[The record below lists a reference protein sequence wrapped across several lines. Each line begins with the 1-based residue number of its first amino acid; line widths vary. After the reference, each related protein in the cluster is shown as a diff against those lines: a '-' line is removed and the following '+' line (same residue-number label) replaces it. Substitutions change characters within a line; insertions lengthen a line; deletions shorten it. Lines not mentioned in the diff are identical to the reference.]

1 MPDPTPTLTSAPP
14 AMAAARVA
22 VVFTD
27 VVLRRLLFGVIL
39 VMTAVVLGVA
49 GAAFF
54 TSFEAIRDFAE
65 RSGGIRAE
73 HAWLVPLLVDSFI
86 FIASAADLW
95 FTVTG
100 AARSVDGWAQRT
112 IIWSPKLLLALAAS
126 GSFAL
131 NIAHAEPTWAA
142 RGVAAIPPI
151 ALVLTFEILL
161 AVVRRAAAARIARLS
176 VQQDG
181 GASQQQPI
189 AHIAATPAPTA
200 LAAATERSALT
211 QPIGTRGERPA
222 SISRVS
228 APGGRGR
235 RSPTAAARVAEVRR
249 LYLEGVTVAEEIA
262 RRLELPP
269 STARRL
275 LTKVKGEL
283 AARPT
288 DHGAGARTPTVG
300 ERPVDQR
307 PRPPAGER
315 PAGARPLPPDRERHP
330 VDGGHSPAPDGEG
343 ERPAEAE
350 RDRQP
355 PEQAMLALT
364 RDGVAGR

>member
-1 MPDPTPTLTSAPP
+1 MPDPPPTLTIAPP
-14 AMAAARVA
+14 TMAAARVA

-39 VMTAVVLGVA
+39 VMTAVVVGVA

-86 FIASAADLW
+86 FISSAADLW

-176 VQQDG
+176 AQQDA
-181 GASQQQPI
+181 GASEQQPI
-189 AHIAATPAPTA
+189 AHTATTPAPAA
-200 LAAATERSALT
+200 LAATGAQSVRTS
-211 QPIGTRGERPA
+211 PGGERPA
-222 SISRVS
+222 SAPRVS

-235 RSPTAAARVAEVRR
+235 RNPAAAARVAEVRR

-275 LTKVKGEL
+275 LTKVKSEL

-288 DHGAGARTPTVG
+288 DDGAGERTPTVG
-300 ERPVDQR
+300 DGPVDER
-307 PRPPAGER
+307 LRPPDGER
-315 PAGARPLPPDRERHP
+315 PAGARPLPPGSERHP
-330 VDGGHSPAPDGEG
+330 VDGERSPVRDGKG
-343 ERPAEAE
+343 ERPGEDE
-350 RDRQP
+350 RDGQS
-355 PEQAMLALT
+355 PEQALLALT
-364 RDGVAGR
+364 REGVAGR

>member
-1 MPDPTPTLTSAPP
+1 MPDPTPTPTSAPP
-14 AMAAARVA
+14 MMAAARMA

-27 VVLRRLLFGVIL
+27 AVLRRLLFGVIL

-54 TSFEAIRDFAE
+54 TSFEAIRDFAA

-176 VQQDG
+176 AQQAG
-181 GASQQQPI
+181 GPSEQQPI
-189 AHIAATPAPTA
+189 AATATTPAPAA
-200 LAAATERSALT
+200 LAATGARSARSSS
-211 QPIGTRGERPA
+211 RGERPA
-222 SISRVS
+222 SAARVS
-228 APGGRGR
+228 APGARGR
-235 RSPTAAARVAEVRR
+235 RNPAAARVAEIRR

-288 DHGAGARTPTVG
+288 DDGARERTPTIG
-300 ERPVDQR
+300 ERPMDER
-307 PRPPAGER
+307 PRPPDGER
-315 PAGARPLPPDRERHP
+315 PAGAGPLPPDNERHP
-330 VDGGHSPAPDGEG
+330 VDGERSPVPDGEG
-343 ERPAEAE
+343 ERPAEDE
-350 RDRQP
+350 RDRRP
-355 PEQAMLALT
+355 PERALLALT
-364 RDGVAGR
+364 RQGVAGR

>member
-1 MPDPTPTLTSAPP
+1 MPDPTPTLTITPP
-14 AMAAARVA
+14 TLAAGRVA

-54 TSFEAIRDFAE
+54 TSFEAIRDFAA
-65 RSGGIRAE
+65 RSGGIRAN

-86 FIASAADLW
+86 FISSAADLW

-100 AARSVDGWAQRT
+100 AARSVDGWAQRA

-176 VQQDG
+176 AHQDA
-181 GASQQQPI
+181 GASQQPPI
-189 AHIAATPAPTA
+189 ARTATTQASA
-200 LAAATERSALT
+200 LAAAGARSARMSS
-211 QPIGTRGERPA
+211 RGERPA
-222 SISRVS
+222 SASRVS

-235 RSPTAAARVAEVRR
+235 GNAAAAARVAEVRR

-275 LTKVKGEL
+275 LTKVKGEG
-283 AARPT
+283 AAWPIDDGVGERI
-288 DHGAGARTPTVG
+288 PTVG
-300 ERPVDQR
+300 ERLVGER
-307 PRPPAGER
+307 PRSPDGER
-315 PAGARPLPPDRERHP
+315 PAGAGPLPPGSARHP
-330 VDGGHSPAPDGEG
+330 VDGERSPVPDGEG
-343 ERPAEAE
+343 EWPAEEE
-350 RDRQP
+350 RDGQP
-355 PEQAMLALT
+355 PERALFALT
-364 RDGVAGR
+364 REGVAGR

>member
-1 MPDPTPTLTSAPP
+1 MPDPTPTMAPP
-14 AMAAARVA
+14 TMAAAPVA

-39 VMTAVVLGVA
+39 VMTAVVVGVA

-86 FIASAADLW
+86 FISSAADLW

-176 VQQDG
+176 DKQDG
-181 GASQQQPI
+181 GASQQQPVVRT
-189 AHIAATPAPTA
+189 ATTPSPAALTA
-200 LAAATERSALT
+200 AGARSART
-211 QPIGTRGERPA
+211 STHGKRPA
-222 SISRVS
+222 SASRVS

-235 RSPTAAARVAEVRR
+235 RDPAAAARVAEVRR

-275 LTKVKGEL
+275 LTKVKGEG
-283 AARPT
+283 ADRPT
-288 DHGAGARTPTVG
+288 DDDAGERTPTVA
-300 ERPVDQR
+300 ERPADER
-307 PRPPAGER
+307 PRPPDSER
-315 PAGARPLPPDRERHP
+315 PVGARPLPPDSERQP
-330 VDGGHSPAPDGEG
+330 VDGERSPVPDGEG
-343 ERPAEAE
+343 ERPAEDK

-355 PEQAMLALT
+355 PERALLALT
-364 RDGVAGR
+364 REGVVGR

>member
-1 MPDPTPTLTSAPP
+1 MPDPTPTLTTALPT
-14 AMAAARVA
+14 MAAARVA

-39 VMTAVVLGVA
+39 VMTAVVVGVA

-176 VQQDG
+176 AQQDA
-181 GASQQQPI
+181 GASEQKTS
-189 AHIAATPAPTA
+189 ARTATTPAPAA
-200 LAAATERSALT
+200 LATAGARSALASS
-211 QPIGTRGERPA
+211 RGERPA
-222 SISRVS
+222 S

-235 RSPTAAARVAEVRR
+235 RNPAAATRVAEVRR

-288 DHGAGARTPTVG
+288 DDDAGERTPTVS
-300 ERPVDQR
+300 ERPADER
-307 PRPPAGER
+307 PRPPDGER
-315 PAGARPLPPDRERHP
+315 LARARPLPPDRERHA
-330 VDGGHSPAPDGEG
+330 VDGERSPVPDGEG
-343 ERPAEAE
+343 KRPAEDE

-355 PEQAMLALT
+355 PERALLALT
-364 RDGVAGR
+364 REGVAGR

>member
-1 MPDPTPTLTSAPP
+1 MPDPIPTPTIAPP
-14 AMAAARVA
+14 TMAAARVA

-27 VVLRRLLFGVIL
+27 TVLRRFLFGVIL

-49 GAAFF
+49 AAAFF

-65 RSGGIRAE
+65 RSGGIRAN

-86 FIASAADLW
+86 FISSAADLW

-176 VQQDG
+176 AHQNT
-181 GASQQQPI
+181 GASEQQPI
-189 AHIAATPAPTA
+189 TRTATIPAPTELTTA
-200 LAAATERSALT
+200 GARSALT
-211 QPIGTRGERPA
+211 SSRGERRA
-222 SISRVS
+222 SASRVS
-228 APGGRGR
+228 ALGGRGR
-235 RSPTAAARVAEVRR
+235 GNPTAAARIAEVRR

-283 AARPT
+283 AAGPT
-288 DHGAGARTPTVG
+288 DDDMGERTTAVAERTVG
-300 ERPVDQR
+300 ERP
-307 PRPPAGER
+307 RPPDGARLAGVGPPPLDSERQPVAGER
-315 PAGARPLPPDRERHP
+315 SP
-330 VDGGHSPAPDGEG
+330 VPDGEG
-343 ERPAEAE
+343 ERPAEDE
-350 RDRQP
+350 RDGQP
-355 PEQAMLALT
+355 PERTLLALT
-364 RDGVAGR
+364 REGVAGR

>member
-1 MPDPTPTLTSAPP
+1 MPDPTPTTTVAPP
-14 AMAAARVA
+14 TMASARVA

-27 VVLRRLLFGVIL
+27 AVLRRLLFGVIL

-54 TSFEAIRDFAE
+54 TSFEAIRDFAA
-65 RSGGIRAE
+65 RSGGIRAH

-86 FIASAADLW
+86 FISSAADLW

-100 AARSVDGWAQRT
+100 AARSVDGWAQRA

-161 AVVRRAAAARIARLS
+161 AVVRRAAAARIARLRAR
-176 VQQDG
+176 QD
-181 GASQQQPI
+181 ALPREQQPS
-189 AHIAATPAPTA
+189 ARTSTTPAPA
-200 LAAATERSALT
+200 ARAATGAL
-211 QPIGTRGERPA
+211 PVRPSSRGERPA
-222 SISRVS
+222 STSRVS
-228 APGGRGR
+228 TPGGRGR
-235 RSPTAAARVAEVRR
+235 RNPAATARVAEVRR

-288 DHGAGARTPTVG
+288 DGGVGERTPTVG
-300 ERPVDQR
+300 ERPADER
-307 PRPPAGER
+307 PRPPDGER
-315 PAGARPLPPDRERHP
+315 PAGAHSPLSDRERHP
-330 VDGGHSPAPDGEG
+330 VDGERSPVRNGEG
-343 ERPAEAE
+343 ERPGEDE

-355 PEQAMLALT
+355 PERALLALT
-364 RDGVAGR
+364 REGVAGR

>member
-1 MPDPTPTLTSAPP
+1 MPDPTPTLTIAPP
-14 AMAAARVA
+14 TTAATRVA

-39 VMTAVVLGVA
+39 VMTAVVVGVA
-49 GAAFF
+49 AAFF
-54 TSFEAIRDFAE
+54 TSFEAIRDFAA

-86 FIASAADLW
+86 FISSAADLW

-100 AARSVDGWAQRT
+100 TARSVHGWAQQT

-176 VQQDG
+176 AQQDAG
-181 GASQQQPI
+181 TSQQQPT
-189 AHIAATPAPTA
+189 ARTATTPAP
-200 LAAATERSALT
+200 AAAGARST
-211 QPIGTRGERPA
+211 PTPSRGERPA
-222 SISRVS
+222 STSRVS
-228 APGGRGR
+228 ATGGRGR
-235 RSPTAAARVAEVRR
+235 RNPAAAARVAEVRR

-288 DHGAGARTPTVG
+288 DDDAGERTPTVS
-300 ERPVDQR
+300 ERPADER
-307 PRPPAGER
+307 PRPPDGER
-315 PAGARPLPPDRERHP
+315 LARARPQPPDRERHA
-330 VDGGHSPAPDGEG
+330 VDGERSPVPDGEG
-343 ERPAEAE
+343 KRPAEDE

-355 PEQAMLALT
+355 PERALLALT
-364 RDGVAGR
+364 REGVAGR

>member
-1 MPDPTPTLTSAPP
+1 
-14 AMAAARVA
+14 
-22 VVFTD
+22 
-27 VVLRRLLFGVIL
+27 
-39 VMTAVVLGVA
+39 
-49 GAAFF
+49 
-54 TSFEAIRDFAE
+54 
-65 RSGGIRAE
+65 
-73 HAWLVPLLVDSFI
+73 VPLLVDSFI

-176 VQQDG
+176 AQQNG
-181 GASQQQPI
+181 GASEQQPI
-189 AHIAATPAPTA
+189 AHTATTPAPTGV
-200 LAAATERSALT
+200 AATGARSART
-211 QPIGTRGERPA
+211 SPGAERPA
-222 SISRVS
+222 SASRGS

-235 RSPTAAARVAEVRR
+235 GNAAAAARLAEVRR

-275 LTKVKGEL
+275 LTKIKGEL
-283 AARPT
+283 AARPA
-288 DHGAGARTPTVG
+288 DDGVGERTPTVG
-300 ERPVDQR
+300 KRPVDQR
-307 PRPPAGER
+307 PRPPDGER
-315 PAGARPLPPDRERHP
+315 PVGVRPLPRDRERHP
-330 VDGGHSPAPDGEG
+330 GDGERSPATDGEG
-343 ERPAEAE
+343 ERPAGDE
-350 RDRQP
+350 RDGQP
-355 PEQAMLALT
+355 PERMLLTLT
-364 RDGVAGR
+364 REGVAGR

>member
-1 MPDPTPTLTSAPP
+1 MPDPTPTLTIAPP
-14 AMAAARVA
+14 TTAAARVA

-27 VVLRRLLFGVIL
+27 VVLRRFLFGVIL

-54 TSFEAIRDFAE
+54 TSFEAIRDFAA

-86 FIASAADLW
+86 FISSAADLW

-100 AARSVDGWAQRT
+100 TARSVDGWAQRT

-161 AVVRRAAAARIARLS
+161 AVIRRAAAARIARLS
-176 VQQDG
+176 AQQDA
-181 GASQQQPI
+181 GASEQQPS
-189 AHIAATPAPTA
+189 AATVTTPASAAA
-200 LAAATERSALT
+200 LAAAGGRSVRTSAH
-211 QPIGTRGERPA
+211 GERPA
-222 SISRVS
+222 SASRVS

-235 RSPTAAARVAEVRR
+235 RNPAAAARLAEVRR

-275 LTKVKGEL
+275 LTKVKGE
-283 AARPT
+283 R
-288 DHGAGARTPTVG
+288 ARTPTVG
-300 ERPVDQR
+300 ERPVDEHL
-307 PRPPAGER
+307 RPPDPDGER
-315 PAGARPLPPDRERHP
+315 PAGAGPLPLGSERHP
-330 VDGGHSPAPDGEG
+330 VDGERSTAPDGEG
-343 ERPAEAE
+343 ERPAEDE
-350 RDRQP
+350 RDGQP
-355 PEQAMLALT
+355 PDRVVLALT
-364 RDGVAGR
+364 REGVAGR

>member
-1 MPDPTPTLTSAPP
+1 MPDPTPSLTAEPP
-14 AMAAARVA
+14 SMAAPRAA

-27 VVLRRLLFGVIL
+27 VVLRRFLTGVIL

-86 FIASAADLW
+86 FISSAADLW

-161 AVVRRAAAARIARLS
+161 AVIRRAAAARIARLNAH
-176 VQQDG
+176 QDG
-181 GASQQQPI
+181 RASQQQPI
-189 AHIAATPAPTA
+189 ARTATA
-200 LAAATERSALT
+200 LAPAASAATGARSPLDSS
-211 QPIGTRGERPA
+211 RGERPA
-222 SISRVS
+222 SASRVS
-228 APGGRGR
+228 APRGRGR
-235 RSPTAAARVAEVRR
+235 RNPAAAARVDEVRR
-249 LYLEGVTVAEEIA
+249 LHLEGVTVAEEIA

-288 DHGAGARTPTVG
+288 DDGVG
-300 ERPVDQR
+300 
-307 PRPPAGER
+307 
-315 PAGARPLPPDRERHP
+315 ERHP
-330 VDGGHSPAPDGEG
+330 VDGERSPVPDGEG
-343 ERPAEAE
+343 ERPAEDE

-355 PEQAMLALT
+355 LEQALHALS
-364 RDGVAGR
+364 REGVAGR

>member
-1 MPDPTPTLTSAPP
+1 MPDPAPTLTIAPP

-27 VVLRRLLFGVIL
+27 VVLRRFLFAVIL
-39 VMTAVVLGVA
+39 VMTAVVVGVA

-86 FIASAADLW
+86 FISSAADLW

-131 NIAHAEPTWAA
+131 NIAHAQPTWAA

-176 VQQDG
+176 AQQDAG
-181 GASQQQPI
+181 ISQQQPT
-189 AHIAATPAPTA
+189 ARPATAPAPTS
-200 LAAATERSALT
+200 LATTSARLAPT
-211 QPIGTRGERPA
+211 SSRGHRPA
-222 SISRVS
+222 SASRES
-228 APGGRGR
+228 ATGGRGR
-235 RSPTAAARVAEVRR
+235 RNPAAAARVAEVRR

-283 AARPT
+283 AIGPT
-288 DHGAGARTPTVG
+288 DDGVDGRTPTVG
-300 ERPVDQR
+300 ERPVDER

-315 PAGARPLPPDRERHP
+315 PAGTRPPPNRERHP
-330 VDGGHSPAPDGEG
+330 VDGERSPAPDGEG
-343 ERPAEAE
+343 ERPAEDE
-350 RDRQP
+350 RNGQP
-355 PEQAMLALT
+355 PERALALT
-364 RDGVAGR
+364 REGGSGR

>member
-1 MPDPTPTLTSAPP
+1 MPDPTPTLTIAPP
-14 AMAAARVA
+14 TTAAARVA

-39 VMTAVVLGVA
+39 VMTAVVVGVA

-54 TSFEAIRDFAE
+54 TSFEAIRDFAA

-86 FIASAADLW
+86 FISSAADLW

-100 AARSVDGWAQRT
+100 TARSVDGWAQRT

-161 AVVRRAAAARIARLS
+161 AVIRRAAAARIARLS
-176 VQQDG
+176 AQQDA
-181 GASQQQPI
+181 GASEQQPI
-189 AHIAATPAPTA
+189 APTATTPAPAA
-200 LAAATERSALT
+200 LAAAGARSALT
-211 QPIGTRGERPA
+211 PSRGERPVSA
-222 SISRVS
+222 PRVS
-228 APGGRGR
+228 ASGGRGR
-235 RSPTAAARVAEVRR
+235 RNPTAAARVAEVRR
-249 LYLEGVTVAEEIA
+249 LYLDGVTVAEEIA

-283 AARPT
+283 AAGPT
-288 DHGAGARTPTVG
+288 DDGAAERTPTVG
-300 ERPVDQR
+300 ERTADER
-307 PRPPAGER
+307 PRPPDGER
-315 PAGARPLPPDRERHP
+315 PARARPLPPHSERHP
-330 VDGGHSPAPDGEG
+330 VDGERSPAPDGE
-343 ERPAEAE
+343 RPAEDA

-355 PEQAMLALT
+355 PEHALLALT
-364 RDGVAGR
+364 RERVAGR

>member
-1 MPDPTPTLTSAPP
+1 MPDPTPTLTIAPP
-14 AMAAARVA
+14 TLAAARVA

-27 VVLRRLLFGVIL
+27 VVLRRFLFGVIL
-39 VMTAVVLGVA
+39 VMTTVVLGVA

-86 FIASAADLW
+86 FISSAADLW

-131 NIAHAEPTWAA
+131 NIAHAQPTWAA

-161 AVVRRAAAARIARLS
+161 AVIRRAAAARIARLS
-176 VQQDG
+176 AQQDA
-181 GASQQQPI
+181 GASDQQPS
-189 AHIAATPAPTA
+189 AATVTTPASAAT
-200 LAAATERSALT
+200 LAAAGGRSVRT
-211 QPIGTRGERPA
+211 SSHGERPA
-222 SISRVS
+222 SASRMS

-235 RSPTAAARVAEVRR
+235 GNPAAAARVAEVRR

-283 AARPT
+283 AAGPT
-288 DHGAGARTPTVG
+288 DDGVGERTPTVG
-300 ERPVDQR
+300 ERPVDEH
-307 PRPPAGER
+307 PRPPDPHGER
-315 PAGARPLPPDRERHP
+315 PARADPLPLGSERHP
-330 VDGGHSPAPDGEG
+330 VDGERSTAPDGEG
-343 ERPAEAE
+343 ERPAADE
-350 RDRQP
+350 RDGQP
-355 PEQAMLALT
+355 PDRVVLALT
-364 RDGVAGR
+364 RERVAGR

>member
-1 MPDPTPTLTSAPP
+1 MPDPIPTLTVAPP
-14 AMAAARVA
+14 TMAAARVA
-22 VVFTD
+22 VAFAD

-54 TSFEAIRDFAE
+54 TSFEAIRDFAA

-176 VQQDG
+176 AQQDA
-181 GASQQQPI
+181 GASEQQPI
-189 AHIAATPAPTA
+189 AHTATTPAPAA
-200 LAAATERSALT
+200 LAATGAQSVRTS
-211 QPIGTRGERPA
+211 PGGERPA
-222 SISRVS
+222 SAPRVS

-235 RSPTAAARVAEVRR
+235 RNPAAARFAEVRR

-269 STARRL
+269 STTRRL
-275 LTKVKGEL
+275 LGQVKREL
-283 AARPT
+283 AAHPSAS
-288 DHGAGARTPTVG
+288 GG
-300 ERPVDQR
+300 ERAVERSALLD
-307 PRPPAGER
+307 GER
-315 PAGARPLPPDRERHP
+315 AAA
-330 VDGGHSPAPDGEG
+330 S
-343 ERPAEAE
+343 ERPAEPD
-350 RDRQP
+350 RDGQP
-355 PEQAMLALT
+355 PERALVAFT
-364 RDGVAGR
+364 RAKVTR

>member
-1 MPDPTPTLTSAPP
+1 
-14 AMAAARVA
+14 

-39 VMTAVVLGVA
+39 VMTAVVVGVA

-86 FIASAADLW
+86 FISSAADLW

-161 AVVRRAAAARIARLS
+161 AVIRRAAAARIARLS
-176 VQQDG
+176 DQQDG
-181 GASQQQPI
+181 GASEQPG
-189 AHIAATPAPTA
+189 ARAATIPAPAA
-200 LAAATERSALT
+200 LAAANERSSLT
-211 QPIGTRGERPA
+211 QPVQPRSERPA
-222 SISRVS
+222 SASRLS
-228 APGGRGR
+228 APGRPGR
-235 RSPTAAARVAEVRR
+235 RNPAAAARVAEVRR
-249 LYLEGVTVAEEIA
+249 LYLDGVTVAEEIA

-283 AARPT
+283 AAGPT
-288 DHGAGARTPTVG
+288 DDDVGERTPTVG
-300 ERPVDQR
+300 ERPADEH

-315 PAGARPLPPDRERHP
+315 PARARPQPPDRERHP
-330 VDGGHSPAPDGEG
+330 GDGERSPAPDGEG
-343 ERPAEAE
+343 ERPAEDA
-350 RDRQP
+350 RDRPP
-355 PEQAMLALT
+355 PEQALLALT
-364 RDGVAGR
+364 REGVMGR

>member
-1 MPDPTPTLTSAPP
+1 MPDPTPTLIIAPP
-14 AMAAARVA
+14 TMAAARVA

-39 VMTAVVLGVA
+39 VMTAVVVGVA

-161 AVVRRAAAARIARLS
+161 AVVRRAAAARVARLS
-176 VQQDG
+176 AQQDA

-189 AHIAATPAPTA
+189 ARTATTPTLAA
-200 LAAATERSALT
+200 LAAAGAQSART
-211 QPIGTRGERPA
+211 SPHGERPA
-222 SISRVS
+222 SAPSVS
-228 APGGRGR
+228 TPGGRGR
-235 RSPTAAARVAEVRR
+235 RNPVAAARVAEVRR

-283 AARPT
+283 AAGPT
-288 DHGAGARTPTVG
+288 DDGTAERTPTV
-300 ERPVDQR
+300 
-307 PRPPAGER
+307 AER
-315 PAGARPLPPDRERHP
+315 PADERPHPPDGERLAGTRPLPPDSERHP
-330 VDGGHSPAPDGEG
+330 VDGERSPVPDGEG
-343 ERPAEAE
+343 ERPAEDE
-350 RDRQP
+350 RDGQP
-355 PEQAMLALT
+355 PERTLLALT
-364 RDGVAGR
+364 REGVSGR

>member
-1 MPDPTPTLTSAPP
+1 MPDPTPTPTIAPP
-14 AMAAARVA
+14 TMAAARVA

-39 VMTAVVLGVA
+39 VMTAVVVGVA

-86 FIASAADLW
+86 FISSAADLW

-100 AARSVDGWAQRT
+100 AARSVDGWAQQT

-131 NIAHAEPTWAA
+131 NIAHAKPTWAA

-176 VQQDG
+176 AQQAS
-181 GASQQQPI
+181 GASEQQPI
-189 AHIAATPAPTA
+189 ARTATTPAPAA
-200 LAAATERSALT
+200 LAATAARSVRPSSHGA
-211 QPIGTRGERPA
+211 GPA
-222 SISRVS
+222 SASRVR

-235 RSPTAAARVAEVRR
+235 RNPAAAARVAEVRR

-269 STARRL
+269 STTRRL

-283 AARPT
+283 AAGPA
-288 DHGAGARTPTVG
+288 DDDVGVRTPTVA
-300 ERPVDQR
+300 ERPADER
-307 PRPPAGER
+307 PRPPDGER
-315 PAGARPLPPDRERHP
+315 PAGARPLPPDNQRHP
-330 VDGGHSPAPDGEG
+330 VDGERSPAPDGEG
-343 ERPAEAE
+343 ERPAEDE
-350 RDRQP
+350 RDGQP
-355 PEQAMLALT
+355 PEQALLALT
-364 RDGVAGR
+364 REEVARR

>member
-1 MPDPTPTLTSAPP
+1 
-14 AMAAARVA
+14 MAAARVA

-39 VMTAVVLGVA
+39 VMTAVVVGVA

-54 TSFEAIRDFAE
+54 TSFEAIRDFAA
-65 RSGGIRAE
+65 RSGGIRAN

-100 AARSVDGWAQRT
+100 AAHSVDGWAQRT
-112 IIWSPKLLLALAAS
+112 IIWSGKLLLALAAS

-131 NIAHAEPTWAA
+131 NIAHAAPTWAA

-176 VQQDG
+176 AQQDG
-181 GASQQQPI
+181 SASEQQPS
-189 AHIAATPAPTA
+189 ARTATTPAPAA
-200 LAAATERSALT
+200 LAAAGARSART
-211 QPIGTRGERPA
+211 SSRGERPA
-222 SISRVS
+222 STSRVN

-235 RSPTAAARVAEVRR
+235 RNPSAAARLAEVRR

-262 RRLELPP
+262 HRLELPP

-275 LTKVKGEL
+275 LTKVKGER
-283 AARPT
+283 AAGPT
-288 DHGAGARTPTVG
+288 DHGVGERTPTVG
-300 ERPVDQR
+300 ERPADER
-307 PRPPAGER
+307 PRPPEGER
-315 PAGARPLPPDRERHP
+315 LAGVGPLPLGSERHR
-330 VDGGHSPAPDGEG
+330 VDGERSPVSDGDG
-343 ERPAEAE
+343 ERPAEDE
-350 RDRQP
+350 RGGQP
-355 PEQAMLALT
+355 PERALPALT
-364 RDGVAGR
+364 REGVAGR

>member
-1 MPDPTPTLTSAPP
+1 MPNLIPPPTIAPTT
-14 AMAAARVA
+14 MAAARVA

-54 TSFEAIRDFAE
+54 TSFEAIRDFAA

-176 VQQDG
+176 AQQNP
-181 GASQQQPI
+181 GAREQQPI
-189 AHIAATPAPTA
+189 ARTATTPAPAALMTA
-200 LAAATERSALT
+200 DGLSPLDSS
-211 QPIGTRGERPA
+211 RGERPA
-222 SISRVS
+222 SASRVS

-235 RSPTAAARVAEVRR
+235 RNPAAARVAEVQR

-288 DHGAGARTPTVG
+288 HDGVGERTPTVG
-300 ERPVDQR
+300 ERPADER
-307 PRPPAGER
+307 LRPPDGER
-315 PAGARPLPPDRERHP
+315 PAGAHPPLSDRERHP
-330 VDGGHSPAPDGEG
+330 VDGERSPVRDGEG
-343 ERPAEAE
+343 ERPGEDE
-350 RDRQP
+350 RDGQS
-355 PEQAMLALT
+355 PEQALLALT
-364 RDGVAGR
+364 REGVAGR